1 MALSKKGQEE
11 LPFPIEDEQVNVE
24 QVSFDDLDFEAEYDE
39 NDGVKEFLTISGK
52 KARYNPEYEQ
62 FKNYEL
68 DVGLDITGTP
78 EVSIFPNDDKKYDAL
93 RLRVIND
100 VDEEILDAYLNFPKA
115 DETGCITNINKS
127 FDFYRTCFDF
137 IYSVLRC
144 RGDKYVLDK
153 NGDEYNKFKR
163 VNLMDFAKF
172 VDQHSKV
179 TVKITE
185 GNESSDYDSWE
196 IINME

>member
-52 KARYNPEYEQ
+52 KAQYNPEYEQ